1 MVARRFEGQQGTTIL
16 AVLSV
21 VLVVVARGVLL
32 LLTLLC
38 HGVGVDVV
46 AVAVVVAVVAAVVHL
61 HSQGTRWDHPNYDPT
76 TLCLPPFETIRHKF
90 KYGKKVTPAMEQWWE
105 IKKNHFDCILFFKV
119 GKFYELFHMDADVGV
134 KILQTQG
141 QWLVVRGGWF
151 GRWFA
156 AAFAAFVAFVA
167 FAVVTDVVVLSLIV
181 VFVLLLYCCIVVWSM
196 VYMVGQAPPS
206 FTCGTKKHTRV
217 FPKFRT
223 GNFPAFWSTPGTKWP
238 AWNK

>member
-1 MVARRFEGQQGTTIL
+1 M
-16 AVLSV
+16 
-21 VLVVVARGVLL
+21 

-181 VFVLLLYCCIVVWSM
+181 VLLYGLYGWTGTPFIYMRNQKAHAGFPEISYGKFSSILVNAGYKVARVEQVNKADGKLVNRAVV
-196 VYMVGQAPPS
+196 
-206 FTCGTKKHTRV
+206 TII
-217 FPKFRT
+217 
-223 GNFPAFWSTPGTKWP
+223 TPGK
-238 AWNK
+238 

>member
-38 HGVGVDVV
+38 HGVAVAV
-46 AVAVVVAVVAAVVHL
+46 AVAVVVAVVVAFFHL

-76 TLCLPPFETIRHKF
+76 TLCLPPFETIRYKF
-90 KYGKKVTPAMEQWWE
+90 KHGKKVTPAMEQWWE

-141 QWLVVRGGWF
+141 QWLVVRGGGGSGWLV
-151 GRWFA
+151 R
-156 AAFAAFVAFVA
+156 
-167 FAVVTDVVVLSLIV
+167 SLV
-181 VFVLLLYCCIVVWSM
+181 CCCFRCVRCVRCIC
-196 VYMVGQAPPS
+196 
-206 FTCGTKKHTRV
+206 CGD
-217 FPKFRT
+217 
-223 GNFPAFWSTPGTKWP
+223 
-238 AWNK
+238 

>member
-21 VLVVVARGVLL
+21 MLVVVARGVLL

-38 HGVGVDVV
+38 HGVAVAVAVAVAVVAVV

-76 TLCLPPFETIRHKF
+76 TLCLPPLETIRYKF

-141 QWLVVRGGWF
+141 QWLVVRGGGSGWLV
-151 GRWFA
+151 R
-156 AAFAAFVAFVA
+156 
-167 FAVVTDVVVLSLIV
+167 SLV
-181 VFVLLLYCCIVVWSM
+181 CCCFRCVRCVRCVRCIC
-196 VYMVGQAPPS
+196 
-206 FTCGTKKHTRV
+206 CGD
-217 FPKFRT
+217 
-223 GNFPAFWSTPGTKWP
+223 
-238 AWNK
+238 

>member
-38 HGVGVDVV
+38 HGVAVAVAVAVV

-76 TLCLPPFETIRHKF
+76 TLCLPPFETIRYKF

-141 QWLVVRGGWF
+141 QWLVVRGGGGSGWLV
-151 GRWFA
+151 R
-156 AAFAAFVAFVA
+156 
-167 FAVVTDVVVLSLIV
+167 SL
-181 VFVLLLYCCIVVWSM
+181 FCCCFRCVRCVRCVRCIC
-196 VYMVGQAPPS
+196 
-206 FTCGTKKHTRV
+206 CGD
-217 FPKFRT
+217 
-223 GNFPAFWSTPGTKWP
+223 
-238 AWNK
+238 